1 MTPVRK
7 RVLVTGGTGFIG
19 METLP
24 FLLERGYE
32 VYVLGRK
39 AAPDVTGPPVAKLV
53 RFHQFDLL
61 QQDCRTLLAEIQPTH
76 LLHLAWYAEHGAFWR
91 ALENLDWVAASLRL
105 VRAFAATGG
114 TRAVC
119 AGTCAEYD
127 WGADT
132 LDEAM
137 TPLRPAT
144 LYGASKLALLQLLQ
158 AAREQLGV
166 STAWGRIFFP
176 YGPRDQPGKLLSA
189 VIDGVRAGKT
199 VACSDG
205 RQVRSFIYVEDVA
218 RAFVELLD
226 GGVTGAVNIATDEVS
241 SVREMVSLA
250 ARLSGD
256 ASLVQFGARPMQKGE
271 PPLLR
276 AVTRRLSD
284 EVGFRPRFAL
294 ADGIAETV
302 RLRAAKASA

>member
-1 MTPVRK
+1 MTSAQK

-19 METLP
+19 IETLP
-24 FLLERGYE
+24 FLIRSGYE
-32 VYVLGRK
+32 VDVVARK
-39 AAPDVTGPPVAKLV
+39 AARDRLPAAAKSL
-53 RFHQFDLL
+53 RYHQCDLL
-61 QQDCRTLLAEIQPTH
+61 HEDCQNLLAEIRPTH
-76 LLHLAWYAEHGAFWR
+76 LLHLAWYAEHGAFWWS
-91 ALENLDWVAASLRL
+91 LENLDWVAASLRL
-105 VRAFAATGG
+105 IRAFATSGG
-114 TRAVC
+114 VRAVL

-127 WGADT
+127 WGVDT
-132 LDEAM
+132 LDEAT

-144 LYGASKLALLQLLQ
+144 LYGASKLALFQLLQ
-158 AAREQLGV
+158 SAQDKLSV

-189 VIDGVRAGKT
+189 VIDGVRAGKA

-226 GGVTGAVNIATDEVS
+226 SDVTGAVNIATAEAS
-241 SVREMVSLA
+241 SVRDMVSLA

-256 ASLVQFGARPMQKGE
+256 ASLVQFGARPLQQGE

-276 AVTRRLSD
+276 AASHRLFD
-284 EVGFRPRFAL
+284 EVGFRPRFNL
-294 ADGIAETV
+294 ADGIAKTV
-302 RLRAAKASA
+302 QLRPAPRQD